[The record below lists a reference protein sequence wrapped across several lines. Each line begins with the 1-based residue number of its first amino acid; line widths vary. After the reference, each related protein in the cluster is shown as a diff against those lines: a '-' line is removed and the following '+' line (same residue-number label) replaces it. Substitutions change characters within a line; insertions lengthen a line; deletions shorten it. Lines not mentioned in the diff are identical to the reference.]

1 MNEVDLVRP
10 TSHLAGDRKGTT
22 SELSKMVVED
32 LPLMVCRF
40 NEDGRCDY
48 VNAAWSQFTGS
59 KLEQASG
66 DQWADKIHPDDRGL
80 CVGLFF
86 QHLEQ
91 RRPLA
96 VQFRLRREDGTY
108 ANVAYIGAPY
118 YDQTGRF
125 AGFVGS
131 CVGTASV
138 PKREEEERARS
149 LARRFNAPLLGIAE
163 CIHQLAYEL
172 AHGRRSK
179 YETLRQLAECLD
191 RISSVVAEVTGFNIA
206 FQPAALH
213 DA

>member
-1 MNEVDLVRP
+1 MNEFELAPPVGN
-10 TSHLAGDRKGTT
+10 LAGARQGIKAEI
-22 SELSKMVVED
+22 SRMLVED
-32 LPLMVCRF
+32 LPMMVCRF

-48 VNAAWSQFTGS
+48 VNAAWMQFTGS
-59 KLEQASG
+59 KLEDASG

-108 ANVAYIGAPY
+108 TNVAYIGAPY

-125 AGFVGS
+125 SGFVGS

>member
-1 MNEVDLVRP
+1 ML
-10 TSHLAGDRKGTT
+10 
-22 SELSKMVVED
+22 VED
-32 LPLMVCRF
+32 LPMMVCRF

-59 KLEQASG
+59 TLDETSG
-66 DQWADKIHPDDRGL
+66 DQWADKIHPEDRGL
-80 CVGLFF
+80 CVGLFY

-108 ANVAYIGAPY
+108 ASVAYVGAPY
-118 YDQTGRF
+118 YDRAGRF

-131 CVGTASV
+131 CVGTSGI
-138 PKREEEERARS
+138 PKREEEEERART